1 MKTGAI
7 CILIL
12 LWTVPAI
19 AQPNHLST
27 VQLIRATYPAV
38 MSEAQKAELLNRV
51 AWEHRSEGW
60 GLLKKTGGSRCPAPQ
75 GVDVACDILVYA
87 PTAWHFDVL
96 VDGQIPAWQDDGP
109 CDPAVSGCDMSRFVA
124 PVRPAQV
131 PRAGPGRRGRRRQGG
146 NQRVSADDRH
156 LVRASLVD
164 AIREFNER
172 SMGTSRRYSRDRG
185 FRRRWKDRLDRLP
198 TPERRMVYPLLF
210 TRL

>member
-1 MKTGAI
+1 MKTGSI
-7 CILIL
+7 CVLML

-27 VQLIRATYPAV
+27 VQRIRATYPAV

-109 CDPAVSGCDMSRFVA
+109 CDPAVSGCDNVTTPAATLRVHETTSCRAECPEPVKQGSLPSTADSVSLA
-124 PVRPAQV
+124 PVCELWTA
-131 PRAGPGRRGRRRQGG
+131 
-146 NQRVSADDRH
+146 
-156 LVRASLVD
+156 
-164 AIREFNER
+164 
-172 SMGTSRRYSRDRG
+172 
-185 FRRRWKDRLDRLP
+185 
-198 TPERRMVYPLLF
+198 
-210 TRL
+210 

>member
-1 MKTGAI
+1 MKTGSI
-7 CILIL
+7 CVLML

-27 VQLIRATYPAV
+27 VQRIRATYPAV
-38 MSEAQKAELLNRV
+38 LSEAQKAELLNRV

-60 GLLKKTGGSRCPAPQ
+60 GLLKKTGGARCPAPQ
-75 GVDVACDILVYA
+75 GVEVACDILVYA

-96 VDGQIPAWQDDGP
+96 VDGQIPAWQDAGP
-109 CDPAVSGCDMSRFVA
+109 CDPAVSGCDMVA
-124 PVRPAQV
+124 VRRTGPPGTSAT
-131 PRAGPGRRGRRRQGG
+131 AGPGRRRRRRQGG
-146 NQRVSADDRH
+146 NQRVSAGDRH

-164 AIREFNER
+164 AIREFNQR

-198 TPERRMVYPLLF
+198 TRERGMVYPLLF